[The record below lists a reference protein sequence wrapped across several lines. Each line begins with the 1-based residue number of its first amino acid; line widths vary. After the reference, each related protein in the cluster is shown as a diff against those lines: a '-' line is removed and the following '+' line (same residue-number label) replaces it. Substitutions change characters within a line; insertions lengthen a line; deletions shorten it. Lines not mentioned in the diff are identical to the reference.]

1 MQKHPTFGRFALV
14 AILAIWTLSEWYPP
28 QGKNMVDEFDQTAQ
42 GNQDSIVAELKEASS
57 KLREGDELTL
67 ETWMTAVGDVDLG
80 DVPGQTNGIVKQI
93 GIEKEAWVA
102 PTEEQQ
108 RQINREILARI
119 QKDSVGKVKLGL
131 DLRGGTQFV
140 VQVKPKLDDEGN
152 PLSIDESQL
161 TKAMEIMR
169 RRVDRFGVAE
179 PMIQTSGDDKIIIQV
194 PGLSQA
200 DRDDARETISQVAKL
215 EFRLTPTK

>member
-1 MQKHPTFGRFALV
+1 MQKQPTFGRFALV

-28 QGKNMVDEFDQTAQ
+28 QGKNMVDEFDHTAQ
-42 GNQDSIVAELKEASS
+42 GNQDSIVAELKEASN

-67 ETWMTAVGDVDLG
+67 ETWMTAVGDVDLREMF
-80 DVPGQTNGIVKQI
+80 PGQTNGIVKQI

-169 RRVDRFGVAE
+169 RRVDRFGVDK
-179 PMIQTSGDDKIIIQV
+179 SGNDS
-194 PGLSQA
+194 LSG
-200 DRDDARETISQVAKL
+200 SLCV
-215 EFRLTPTK
+215 